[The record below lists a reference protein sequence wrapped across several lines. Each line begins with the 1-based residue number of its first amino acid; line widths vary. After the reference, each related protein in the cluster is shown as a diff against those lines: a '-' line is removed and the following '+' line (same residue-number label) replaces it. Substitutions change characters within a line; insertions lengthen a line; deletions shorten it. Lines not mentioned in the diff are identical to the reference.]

1 MQRYKKE
8 PYTLLYI
15 CTINLKKVK
24 NKSQKVELTIPF
36 SRRFDYAKVKNRKI
50 IIKCTQKQY
59 YDDMSAMIAWY
70 KNKMFNL

>member
-24 NKSQKVELTIPF
+24 NEQIRPIIVVYSFLCYTFATVLTIGMEKARVLTIWPEF
-36 SRRFDYAKVKNRKI
+36 FYFAIFKNALDK
-50 IIKCTQKQY
+50 
-59 YDDMSAMIAWY
+59 S
-70 KNKMFNL
+70 